1 MDKVVTLDTIRHYY
15 QNEYRDTERSVARE
29 RVEGASFD
37 TINDT
42 VRCALSRCLGV
53 SFFVQDC
60 GIEFKDI
67 EKLYMEFYEKFRKL
81 LDAPAEM

>member
-1 MDKVVTLDTIRHYY
+1 MDKIVTLNTIRHYY

-29 RVEGASFD
+29 RAAGASFD

-60 GIEFKDI
+60 GIEFKVI